1 VPSPLNVTNI
11 PAPRTPLTDPV
22 TGLLSREWYRFFLN
36 LFNLTGAGTNPTTLE
51 DLQIG
56 PPFAT
61 VDEINNS
68 TDIKIQG
75 FATSP
80 SQDGLLA
87 QIAELQKQVQA
98 AELSSEAAVNAL
110 QAQIMNLS
118 TNVQAA
124 ELSSQGAVMALQAQL
139 ANLATDVQALAVSPP
154 VTPQLK
160 RARYGS
166 FYDTTTQTGTTINTA
181 KAITF
186 NTTDLSN
193 GVYIGSPTSRIY
205 VDTPGIYNYDMSFQL
220 DKTSGGTGEFY
231 IWFRLN
237 GTNVANSASY
247 IQIQGNN
254 AEIFSSL
261 NYFFDLNAG
270 DYVEI
275 MFSVSDL
282 SVEVAAFAAAA
293 PVPAIP
299 SIILTVANNI
309 EGAST

>member
-1 VPSPLNVTNI
+1 MPDITQIMPPRVPIVDE
-11 PAPRTPLTDPV
+11 R
-22 TGLLSREWYRFFLN
+22 TGLISREWYRFF
-36 LFNLTGAGTNPTTLE
+36 FNQFEKVGSSSQSLE
-51 DLQIG
+51 DIQLDILPLQ
-56 PPFAT
+56 PVDLSSVDPTPALLSAYAVSSALESQFA
-61 VDEINNS
+61 EM
-68 TDIKIQG
+68 
-75 FATSP
+75 
-80 SQDGLLA
+80 
-87 QIAELQKQVQA
+87 QKQIQA
-98 AELSSEAAVNAL
+98 AELSSE
-110 QAQIMNLS
+110 
-118 TNVQAA
+118 
-124 ELSSQGAVMALQAQL
+124 GAVMALQAQL
-139 ANLATDVQALAVSPP
+139 ANLATDVQALALSPP

-166 FYDTTTQTGTTINTA
+166 FFDTTTQLGTTINTA

-193 GVYIGSPTSRIY
+193 GVYLGTPTSRVY

-220 DKTSGGTGEFY
+220 DKTSGGVGNFF

-237 GTNVANSASY
+237 GVDVANSASY

-261 NYFFDLNAG
+261 NYFFDLNVG

-275 MFSVSDL
+275 MFSVSTL

>member
-1 VPSPLNVTNI
+1 MPNITQIMPPRVPLVD
-11 PAPRTPLTDPV
+11 ART
-22 TGLLSREWYRFFLN
+22 GMISREWYRFF
-36 LFNLTGAGTNPTTLE
+36 FNQFQKVGDSGESLE
-51 DLQIG
+51 DLQTG
-56 PPFAT
+56 PVTSDNFLF
-61 VDEINNS
+61 EINK
-68 TDIKIQG
+68 DITQFAIQP
-75 FATSP
+75 A
-80 SQDGLLA
+80 QDGVVD
-87 QIAELQKQVQA
+87 QVAELQKQVQA
-98 AELSSEAAVNAL
+98 TELSSEGAL
-110 QAQIMNLS
+110 
-118 TNVQAA
+118 
-124 ELSSQGAVMALQAQL
+124 MALQAQL
-139 ANLATDVQALAVSPP
+139 TNLATDVQGLALSPP
-154 VTPQLK
+154 ATPQLK

-193 GVYIGSPTSRIY
+193 GVYLGTPTSRVY

-220 DKTSGGTGEFY
+220 DKTSGGSGSFY

-237 GTNVANSASY
+237 GVDIANSASY
-247 IQIQGNN
+247 IHIQGNN
-254 AEIFSSL
+254 HEIFSSL

-275 MFSVSDL
+275 MFSVSTL
-282 SVEVAAFAAAA
+282 SVELAAFAAAA

>member
-1 VPSPLNVTNI
+1 MPDITQIMPPRVPLVDQ
-11 PAPRTPLTDPV
+11 R
-22 TGLLSREWYRFFLN
+22 TGLISREWYRFF
-36 LFNLTGAGTNPTTLE
+36 FNQFEKVGSSAVSLE
-51 DLQIG
+51 DLQTG
-56 PPFAT
+56 PVETDSFVFEFIKNITQFA
-61 VDEINNS
+61 
-68 TDIKIQG
+68 IQP
-75 FATSP
+75 A
-80 SQDGLLA
+80 QDGVID
-87 QIAELQKQVQA
+87 QIAEMQKQIQA
-98 AELSSEAAVNAL
+98 AELSSEGAL
-110 QAQIMNLS
+110 
-118 TNVQAA
+118 
-124 ELSSQGAVMALQAQL
+124 MALQAQL
-139 ANLATDVQALAVSPP
+139 ANLFAEVQGLALSPP

-166 FYDTTTQTGTTINTA
+166 FFDTTTQLGTTINTA

-193 GVYIGSPTSRIY
+193 GVYLGTPTSRVY

-220 DKTSGGTGEFY
+220 DKTSGGVGNFF

-237 GTNVANSASY
+237 GVDVANSASY

-261 NYFFDLNAG
+261 NYFFDLNTG

-282 SVEVAAFAAAA
+282 SVELAAFAAAA

>member
-1 VPSPLNVTNI
+1 MPSPLNVTNI

-36 LFNLTGAGTNPTTLE
+36 LFNLTGGGTNPTTLE

-61 VDEINNS
+61 VDEITNS
-68 TDIKIQG
+68 TDVKIQG

-80 SQDGLLA
+80 SQDALLA
-87 QIAELQKQVQA
+87 QIAELQKQVQ
-98 AELSSEAAVNAL
+98 
-110 QAQIMNLS
+110 
-118 TNVQAA
+118 
-124 ELSSQGAVMALQAQL
+124 G
-139 ANLATDVQALAVSPP
+139 LAVSPP

-166 FYDTTTQTGTTINTA
+166 FYDTTTQTATVINTA

-186 NTTDLSN
+186 NSTDLSN
-193 GVYIGSPTSRIY
+193 GVYIGTPTSRIY
-205 VDTPGIYNYDMSFQL
+205 VDNEGIYNYDMSFQL
-220 DKTSGGTGEFY
+220 DKTSGGVGDFY

-237 GTNVANSASY
+237 GVDVPNSASY

-254 AEIFSSL
+254 HEIFSSL
-261 NYFFDLNAG
+261 NYFFDLKSG

-275 MFSVSDL
+275 MFSVSTL
-282 SVEVAAFAAAA
+282 SVEVAAFAAAP

-309 EGAST
+309 EGASI

>member
-1 VPSPLNVTNI
+1 MPDITQIMPPRVPLVDQ
-11 PAPRTPLTDPV
+11 R
-22 TGLLSREWYRFFLN
+22 TGLISREWYRFF
-36 LFNLTGAGTNPTTLE
+36 FNQFEKVGSSNESLE
-51 DLQIG
+51 DVQLG
-56 PPFAT
+56 PVETDSFAF
-61 VDEINNS
+61 EIAKNI
-68 TDIKIQG
+68 TQ
-75 FATSP
+75 FAIEP
-80 SQDGLLA
+80 AQDGVID
-87 QIAELQKQVQA
+87 QIAEMQKQIQA
-98 AELSSEAAVNAL
+98 AELSSEGAL
-110 QAQIMNLS
+110 
-118 TNVQAA
+118 
-124 ELSSQGAVMALQAQL
+124 MALQAQL
-139 ANLATDVQALAVSPP
+139 ANLFADVQGLALSPP

-166 FYDTTTQTGTTINTA
+166 FYDTTTQLGTTINTA

-193 GVYIGSPTSRIY
+193 GVYLGTPTSRVY
-205 VDTPGIYNYDMSFQL
+205 VDTPGIYNYDLSFQL
-220 DKTSGGTGEFY
+220 DKTSGGVGNFY

-237 GTNVANSASY
+237 GVDVANSASY

-275 MFSVSDL
+275 MFSVSTL

>member
-1 VPSPLNVTNI
+1 MPDITNI
-11 PAPRTPLTDPV
+11 IPPRVPLVDER
-22 TGLLSREWYRFFLN
+22 TGLISREWYRF
-36 LFNLTGAGTNPTTLE
+36 LFNQFTKVGQSGDSLE
-51 DLQIG
+51 DLQLG
-56 PPFAT
+56 PVTSDTFAF
-61 VDEINNS
+61 EI
-68 TDIKIQG
+68 IKNITQFAIQP
-75 FATSP
+75 A
-80 SQDGLLA
+80 QDGVVD
-87 QIAELQKQVQA
+87 QIAEMQKQIQGLA
-98 AELSSEAAVNAL
+98 LSPS
-110 QAQIMNLS
+110 
-118 TNVQAA
+118 
-124 ELSSQGAVMALQAQL
+124 
-139 ANLATDVQALAVSPP
+139 

-160 RARYGS
+160 RARFGS

-193 GVYIGSPTSRIY
+193 GVYLGSPTSRVY

-220 DKTSGGTGEFY
+220 DKSSGGVGNFF

-237 GTNVANSASY
+237 GVDVANSASY

-254 AEIFSSL
+254 HEIFSSL

-275 MFSVSDL
+275 MFSVSTL

>member
-1 VPSPLNVTNI
+1 MPSPLNITSI
-11 PAPRTPLTDPV
+11 PAPRTPLTDPN
-22 TGLLSREWYRFFLN
+22 TGLLSREWYRFFFN
-36 LFNLTGAGTNPTTLE
+36 LFNLTGGGTSPTSLT
-51 DLQIG
+51 DLQVG

-61 VDEINNS
+61 VDEVNNS

-87 QIAELQKQVQA
+87 QIAELQKQVQT
-98 AELSSEAAVNAL
+98 AELSAEAAVSAL

-118 TNVQAA
+118 T
-124 ELSSQGAVMALQAQL
+124 
-139 ANLATDVQALAVSPP
+139 DVQGLALSPP
-154 VTPQLK
+154 TTPQLK

-166 FYDTTTQTGTTINTA
+166 FYDTTTQTGTIINTA

-193 GVYIGSPTSRIY
+193 GVYIGTPTSRVY
-205 VDTPGIYNYDMSFQL
+205 VDTAGIYNYDMSFQL
-220 DKTSGGTGEFY
+220 DKTSGGTEDFY

-237 GTNVANSASY
+237 GVDVPNSASY

-261 NYFFDLNAG
+261 NYFFDLKSG

-282 SVEVAAFAAAA
+282 SVEVAAFPAAP

>member
-1 VPSPLNVTNI
+1 MPDITQIMPPRVPLVDQ
-11 PAPRTPLTDPV
+11 R
-22 TGLLSREWYRFFLN
+22 TGLISREWYRFF
-36 LFNLTGAGTNPTTLE
+36 FNQFEKVGSSGESLE
-51 DLQIG
+51 DLQLG
-56 PPFAT
+56 PVETDAFVFEFIKNITQFA
-61 VDEINNS
+61 
-68 TDIKIQG
+68 IQP
-75 FATSP
+75 A
-80 SQDGLLA
+80 QDGVID
-87 QIAELQKQVQA
+87 QIAEMQKQIQA
-98 AELSSEAAVNAL
+98 AELSSEGTL
-110 QAQIMNLS
+110 
-118 TNVQAA
+118 
-124 ELSSQGAVMALQAQL
+124 MALQAQL
-139 ANLATDVQALAVSPP
+139 ANLVTDVQALAVSPP

-166 FYDTTTQTGTTINTA
+166 FFDTTTQTATTINTA

-205 VDTPGIYNYDMSFQL
+205 VDTPGIYNYDMSFQI
-220 DKTSGGTGEFY
+220 DKTSGGTGNFY

-237 GTNVANSASY
+237 GVDVANSASY

-254 AEIFSSL
+254 HEIFSSL
-261 NYFFDLNAG
+261 NYFFDLNVG

-275 MFSVSDL
+275 MFSVSTL

>member
-1 VPSPLNVTNI
+1 MPDITQIMPPRVPLVDQ
-11 PAPRTPLTDPV
+11 R
-22 TGLLSREWYRFFLN
+22 TGLISREWYRFF
-36 LFNLTGAGTNPTTLE
+36 FNQFEKVGGSSESLE
-51 DLQIG
+51 DLQLG
-56 PPFAT
+56 PVETDSFVFEFIKNITQFA
-61 VDEINNS
+61 
-68 TDIKIQG
+68 IQP
-75 FATSP
+75 A
-80 SQDGLLA
+80 QDGVVD
-87 QIAELQKQVQA
+87 QIAEMQKQIQA
-98 AELSSEAAVNAL
+98 AELSSEGAL
-110 QAQIMNLS
+110 
-118 TNVQAA
+118 
-124 ELSSQGAVMALQAQL
+124 MALQAQL
-139 ANLATDVQALAVSPP
+139 ANLFVDVQGLALSPP

-166 FYDTTTQTGTTINTA
+166 FFDTTTQLGTTINTA

-193 GVYIGSPTSRIY
+193 GVYLGTPTSRVY
-205 VDTPGIYNYDMSFQL
+205 VDTPGIYNYDLSFQL
-220 DKTSGGTGEFY
+220 DKTSGGVGNFY

-237 GTNVANSASY
+237 GVDVANSASY

-282 SVEVAAFAAAA
+282 SVELAAFAAAA

>member
-1 VPSPLNVTNI
+1 MPDITQIVPPRVPLLDE
-11 PAPRTPLTDPV
+11 R
-22 TGLLSREWYRFFLN
+22 TGLISREWYRF
-36 LFNLTGAGTNPTTLE
+36 LFNQFEKVGSSAVSLE
-51 DLQIG
+51 DLQLG
-56 PPFAT
+56 PVETDAFAF
-61 VDEINNS
+61 EIAKNI
-68 TDIKIQG
+68 TQFAIQP
-75 FATSP
+75 A
-80 SQDGLLA
+80 QDGVVD
-87 QIAELQKQVQA
+87 QIAEMQKQIQA
-98 AELSSEAAVNAL
+98 AELSSEGAL
-110 QAQIMNLS
+110 
-118 TNVQAA
+118 
-124 ELSSQGAVMALQAQL
+124 MALQAQL
-139 ANLATDVQALAVSPP
+139 ANLFADVQGLALSPP

-166 FYDTTTQTGTTINTA
+166 FFDTTTQLGTTINTA

-193 GVYIGSPTSRIY
+193 GVYLGTPTSRVY

-220 DKTSGGTGEFY
+220 DKTSGGVGNFY

-237 GTNVANSASY
+237 GVDVANSASY
-247 IQIQGNN
+247 IRIQGNN

-282 SVEVAAFAAAA
+282 SVELAAFAAAA

>member
-1 VPSPLNVTNI
+1 MPSPLNITNI

-36 LFNLTGAGTNPTTLE
+36 LFNLTGAGTNPISLE
-51 DLQIG
+51 DLQLG

-61 VDEINNS
+61 VDEITNS

-80 SQDGLLA
+80 SQDALLA

-98 AELSSEAAVNAL
+98 AELSSE
-110 QAQIMNLS
+110 
-118 TNVQAA
+118 
-124 ELSSQGAVMALQAQL
+124 GAVMALQAQL

-237 GTNVANSASY
+237 GVDVPNSASQ
-247 IQIQGNN
+247 IRIQGNN
-254 AEIFSSL
+254 HEIFSSL

>member
-1 VPSPLNVTNI
+1 
-11 PAPRTPLTDPV
+11 
-22 TGLLSREWYRFFLN
+22 
-36 LFNLTGAGTNPTTLE
+36 LFDLTGGGTNPTSLE

-61 VDEINNS
+61 VDEITNS

-80 SQDGLLA
+80 SQDALLA
-87 QIAELQKQVQA
+87 QIAELQKQ
-98 AELSSEAAVNAL
+98 
-110 QAQIMNLS
+110 
-118 TNVQAA
+118 VQAA

-139 ANLATDVQALAVSPP
+139 ANLATDVQALAVSPS

-166 FYDTTTQTGTTINTA
+166 FYDTTTQTATVINTA

-186 NTTDLSN
+186 NSTDLSN
-193 GVYIGSPTSRIY
+193 GVYLGSPTSRVY
-205 VDTPGIYNYDMSFQL
+205 VDTEGIYNYDMSFQL
-220 DKTSGGTGEFY
+220 DKTSGGVGDFY

-237 GTNVANSASY
+237 GVDVPNSASY

-254 AEIFSSL
+254 HEIFSSL
-261 NYFFDLNAG
+261 NYFFDLKSG

-275 MFSVSDL
+275 MFSVSTL
-282 SVEVAAFAAAA
+282 SVEVAAFAAAP

>member
-1 VPSPLNVTNI
+1 MPSPLNVTTI
-11 PAPRTPLTDPV
+11 PAPRTPLTDPA

-36 LFNLTGAGTNPTTLE
+36 LFNLTGGGTSPISLT
-51 DLQIG
+51 DLQVG

-61 VDEINNS
+61 VDEVNNS

-87 QIAELQKQVQA
+87 QIAELQKQVQT
-98 AELSSEAAVNAL
+98 AELSAEAATNAL

-118 TNVQAA
+118 T
-124 ELSSQGAVMALQAQL
+124 
-139 ANLATDVQALAVSPP
+139 DVQALASTPAP
-154 VTPQLK
+154 TPQLK

-166 FYDTTTQTGTTINTA
+166 FYDTTTQTGTVINTA

-193 GVYIGSPTSRIY
+193 GVYLGTPTSRVY
-205 VDTPGIYNYDMSFQL
+205 VDNEGIYNYDMSFQL

-231 IWFRLN
+231 IWFRVN
-237 GTNVANSASY
+237 GVDVPNSASQ
-247 IQIQGNN
+247 IRIQGNN

-261 NYFFDLNAG
+261 NDFSDLKSG

-275 MFSVSDL
+275 LFSVSDL
-282 SVEVAAFAAAA
+282 TVEIAAFAAAA

>member
-22 TGLLSREWYRFFLN
+22 TGLLSREWYRFFFN
-36 LFNLTGAGTNPTTLE
+36 LFNLTGGGTNPTTLE

-61 VDEINNS
+61 VDEITNS

-80 SQDGLLA
+80 SQDALLA
-87 QIAELQKQVQA
+87 QIAELQKQ
-98 AELSSEAAVNAL
+98 
-110 QAQIMNLS
+110 
-118 TNVQAA
+118 VQAA

-139 ANLATDVQALAVSPP
+139 ANLATDVQGLAVSPP

-166 FYDTTTQTGTTINTA
+166 FYDTTTQTATVINTA
-181 KAITF
+181 TAITF

-193 GVYIGSPTSRIY
+193 GVYIGSPTSRVY
-205 VDTPGIYNYDMSFQL
+205 VDTPGIYNYDLSFQL

-254 AEIFSSL
+254 HEIFSSL

-275 MFSVSDL
+275 MFSVSTL

>member
-1 VPSPLNVTNI
+1 M
-11 PAPRTPLTDPV
+11 DPN

-36 LFNLTGAGTNPTTLE
+36 LFNLTGGGTSPTSLT
-51 DLQIG
+51 DLQVG

-61 VDEINNS
+61 VDEITNS
-68 TDIKIQG
+68 TDVKIQG

-87 QIAELQKQVQA
+87 QIAELQKQVQT
-98 AELSSEAAVNAL
+98 AELSAEAATNAL

-118 TNVQAA
+118 T
-124 ELSSQGAVMALQAQL
+124 
-139 ANLATDVQALAVSPP
+139 DVQALASAPAL
-154 VTPQLK
+154 TPQLK

-166 FYDTTTQTGTTINTA
+166 FYDTTTQTATVINTA

-193 GVYIGSPTSRIY
+193 GVYVGTPTSRIY
-205 VDTPGIYNYDMSFQL
+205 VDNEGIYNYDMSFQL
-220 DKTSGGTGEFY
+220 DKTSGGVGDFY

-237 GTNVANSASY
+237 GVDVPNSASY

-254 AEIFSSL
+254 HEIFSSL
-261 NYFFDLNAG
+261 NYFFDLKSG

-275 MFSVSDL
+275 MFSVSTL
-282 SVEVAAFAAAA
+282 SVEIAAFAAAA

>member
-1 VPSPLNVTNI
+1 VPSPLNVTTI
-11 PAPRTPLTDPV
+11 PAPRTPLTDPA

-36 LFNLTGAGTNPTTLE
+36 LFDLTGAGTNPTSLDE
-51 DLQIG
+51 LQIG

-61 VDEINNS
+61 VDEITNS

-80 SQDGLLA
+80 SQDALLA

-98 AELSSEAAVNAL
+98 AELSAEAATNAL
-110 QAQIMNLS
+110 QAQIVNLS
-118 TNVQAA
+118 N
-124 ELSSQGAVMALQAQL
+124 
-139 ANLATDVQALAVSPP
+139 DVQGLAVSPP

-193 GVYIGSPTSRIY
+193 GVYLGTPTSRVY

-220 DKTSGGTGEFY
+220 DKTSGGVGNFY

-237 GTNVANSASY
+237 GVDVPNSASY

-254 AEIFSSL
+254 HEIFSSL
-261 NYFFDLNAG
+261 NYFFDLKSG

-275 MFSVSDL
+275 MFSVSTL
-282 SVEVAAFAAAA
+282 SVEVAAFPAVA

>member
-1 VPSPLNVTNI
+1 MPDITQIMPPRVPLVDE
-11 PAPRTPLTDPV
+11 R
-22 TGLLSREWYRFFLN
+22 TGLISREWYRFF
-36 LFNLTGAGTNPTTLE
+36 FNQFEKIGGSNASLE
-51 DLQIG
+51 DLQLAPLASEPIV
-56 PPFAT
+56 FAET
-61 VDEINNS
+61 QKDVS
-68 TDIKIQG
+68 P
-75 FATSP
+75 TS
-80 SQDGLLA
+80 SAQES
-87 QIAELQKQVQA
+87 QIAEQQKQ
-98 AELSSEAAVNAL
+98 
-110 QAQIMNLS
+110 I
-118 TNVQAA
+118 QAA
-124 ELSSQGAVMALQAQL
+124 ELSSQGALMALQAQL
-139 ANLATDVQALAVSPP
+139 ANLTTDVQGLALSPP

-166 FYDTTTQTGTTINTA
+166 FYDTTTQLGTTINTA

-193 GVYIGSPTSRIY
+193 GVYLGTPTSRVY

-220 DKTSGGTGEFY
+220 DKTSGGVGNFF

-237 GTNVANSASY
+237 GVDVANSASY

-254 AEIFSSL
+254 SEIFSSL
-261 NYFFDLNAG
+261 NYFFDLKAG

-282 SVEVAAFAAAA
+282 SVELAAFAAAA

>member
-1 VPSPLNVTNI
+1 MPDITQIMPPRVPLLDE
-11 PAPRTPLTDPV
+11 R
-22 TGLLSREWYRFFLN
+22 TGLISREWYRFF
-36 LFNLTGAGTNPTTLE
+36 FNQFEKVGSSAVSLE
-51 DLQIG
+51 DLQTG
-56 PPFAT
+56 PVETDSFVFEFIKNITQFAI
-61 VDEINNS
+61 EP
-68 TDIKIQG
+68 
-75 FATSP
+75 A
-80 SQDGLLA
+80 QDGVID
-87 QIAELQKQVQA
+87 QIAEMQKQIQA
-98 AELSSEAAVNAL
+98 AELSSEGAL
-110 QAQIMNLS
+110 
-118 TNVQAA
+118 
-124 ELSSQGAVMALQAQL
+124 MALQAQL
-139 ANLATDVQALAVSPP
+139 ANLFADVQGLALSPP
-154 VTPQLK
+154 ATPQLK

-166 FYDTTTQTGTTINTA
+166 FYDTTTQLGTTINTA

-193 GVYIGSPTSRIY
+193 GVYLGTPTSRVY

-220 DKTSGGTGEFY
+220 DKTSGGVGSFY

-237 GTNVANSASY
+237 GADVANSASY

-282 SVEVAAFAAAA
+282 SVELAAFAAAA

>member
-1 VPSPLNVTNI
+1 MPSPLNVTTI
-11 PAPRTPLTDPV
+11 PAPRTPLTDPN
-22 TGLLSREWYRFFLN
+22 TGLLSREWYRFFFN

-68 TDIKIQG
+68 TDVKIQG

-87 QIAELQKQVQA
+87 QIAELQKQVQT
-98 AELSSEAAVNAL
+98 AELSAEAATNAL

-118 TNVQAA
+118 T
-124 ELSSQGAVMALQAQL
+124 
-139 ANLATDVQALAVSPP
+139 DVQALASAPAL
-154 VTPQLK
+154 TPQLK

-166 FYDTTTQTGTTINTA
+166 FYDTTTQTGTVINTA

-193 GVYIGSPTSRIY
+193 GVYVGTPTSRIY
-205 VDTPGIYNYDMSFQL
+205 VDNEGIYNYDMSFQL
-220 DKTSGGTGEFY
+220 DKTSGGVGDFY

-237 GTNVANSASY
+237 GVDVPNSASY

-261 NYFFDLNAG
+261 NYFFDLKSG

-275 MFSVSDL
+275 MFSVSTL
-282 SVEVAAFAAAA
+282 SVEVAAFAAAP

-309 EGAST
+309 EGASI

>member
-1 VPSPLNVTNI
+1 MPSPLNISSI
-11 PAPRTPLTDPV
+11 PAPRTPLTDPA

-36 LFNLTGAGTNPTTLE
+36 LFNLTGAGSSPTSIT
-51 DLQIG
+51 DLQVG

-68 TDIKIQG
+68 TDVKIQG

-87 QIAELQKQVQA
+87 QIAELQKQVQT
-98 AELSSEAAVNAL
+98 AELSYEAAV
-110 QAQIMNLS
+110 M
-118 TNVQAA
+118 
-124 ELSSQGAVMALQAQL
+124 GLQAQL
-139 ANLATDVQALAVSPP
+139 ATLATDVQGLALSPP
-154 VTPQLK
+154 TTPQLK

-166 FYDTTTQTGTTINTA
+166 FYDTTTQTATTINTA

-193 GVYIGSPTSRIY
+193 GVFLGTPTSRVT
-205 VDTPGIYNYDMSFQL
+205 VDTPGIYNFDTSIQVH
-220 DKTSGGTGEFY
+220 KTTGGVGLFY

-237 GTNVANSASY
+237 GIDVTDSASQ
-247 IQIQGNN
+247 IRIQGND

-261 NYFFDLNAG
+261 NYFFDLKAE
-270 DYVEI
+270 DYVEL
-275 MFSVSDL
+275 MFSVDDL
-282 SVEVAAFAAAA
+282 GVELLAETAAS
-293 PVPAIP
+293 PHPGVP

-309 EGAST
+309 EGASI